1 MDKEETHTPGEC
13 HSATWTE
20 ERFRPPGAEDG
31 TLIFLCAG
39 DEALYTE
46 CREALEV
53 MGKKVALSSC
63 IFSFEKPMQTP
74 HANARARARKRKT

>member
-1 MDKEETHTPGEC
+1 LNHHHHDAVAGTSNKSARSSLVSRAAMDKEETHTPGEC

-39 DEALYTE
+39 DE
-46 CREALEV
+46 
-53 MGKKVALSSC
+53 
-63 IFSFEKPMQTP
+63 
-74 HANARARARKRKT
+74 H